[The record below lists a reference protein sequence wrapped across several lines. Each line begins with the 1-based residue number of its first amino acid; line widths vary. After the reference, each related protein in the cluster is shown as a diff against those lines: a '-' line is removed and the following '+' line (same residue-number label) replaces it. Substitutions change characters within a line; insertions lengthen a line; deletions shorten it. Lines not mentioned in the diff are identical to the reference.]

1 LRVPLLAGSRL
12 AVVDAPDDA
21 LLLRPPA
28 PGSPI
33 ADVRAAVRGALRF
46 PLAGEPLEA
55 LAPRGGHA
63 TIVVEPPALPIPG
76 AERDP
81 RQDAIA
87 VAVDELE
94 RLGIPSGYQTILV
107 AGGLARRLDPRRLE
121 GLFSP
126 EFARRFHGHV
136 EVHDVERD
144 DLVELGRSGNVP
156 LRVHPALVNTDLVLT
171 VTTAETIL
179 HGGPAALLAAGDSE
193 AIRAAGAY
201 SLLET
206 AASQGWRLAVD
217 LERELARRV
226 PLIGASLVLNHPRL
240 GGALR
245 GYPYDAEAVERIAR
259 SPARYVFGA
268 LPSRIRGAVLRSL
281 PSELTA
287 AAAFAGPPSVAH
299 AEALLRGVELRSA
312 ELDAPLDVLFVGIP
326 AATPYLPR
334 EPPNPLLAAY
344 IGLALALRL
353 WRDAFPV
360 VEGGTVVLLHRFRRH
375 FAHPTQQPYRAFF
388 GAARFGREPDALT
401 AAERAAASDPR
412 ALDAYRS
419 GRTCHPRLPFADWA
433 ACQPTLD
440 RLGAV
445 LVAGCR
451 DDVAARQLGFVP
463 AHGYGAA
470 LAMAQGRAGESAR
483 IGFLLSPPY
492 FPLRVGAYSS
502 PR

>member
-1 LRVPLLAGSRL
+1 MRVPLLAGSRL
-12 AVVDAPDDA
+12 TVVEAPDDS

-28 PGSPI
+28 PGPPV
-33 ADVRAAVRGALRF
+33 DVRSAVRDALRF
-46 PLAGEPLEA
+46 PLACEPLEA

-94 RLGIPSGYQTILV
+94 RLGIPSGYQTIVV

-136 EVHDVERD
+136 EVHDAERD
-144 DLVELGRSGNVP
+144 DLVEVGHSGNVP

-179 HGGPAALLAAGDSE
+179 HGGPAALLAACDSE
-193 AIRAAGAY
+193 ALRCAGAY

-206 AASQGWRLAVD
+206 AASQGWRLAAD

-226 PLIGASLVLNHPRL
+226 PLMGASLVLNHPRL

-245 GYPYDAEAVERIAR
+245 GYPYDAEAVDRIAR
-259 SPARYVFGA
+259 SPARHLFGA
-268 LPSRIRGAVLRSL
+268 LPGRIRGAVLRSL

-334 EPPNPLLAAY
+334 ERPNPLLAAY
-344 IGLALALRL
+344 LGLALALRL

-388 GAARFGREPDALT
+388 GAARFGREPDAL
-401 AAERAAASDPR
+401 AEAERAAAADPR
-412 ALDAYRS
+412 ALEAYRN
-419 GRTCHPRLPFADWA
+419 GRSCHPRLPFADWA
-433 ACQPTLD
+433 ACQPALD

-445 LVAGCR
+445 VISGCR
-451 DDVAARQLGFVP
+451 DDVAARQLGFIP

-470 LAMAQGRAGESAR
+470 LAMAQGRAGAGAR
-483 IGFLLSPPY
+483 LGFLLSPPY

>member
-1 LRVPLLAGSRL
+1 
-12 AVVDAPDDA
+12 
-21 LLLRPPA
+21 
-28 PGSPI
+28 
-33 ADVRAAVRGALRF
+33 
-46 PLAGEPLEA
+46 
-55 LAPRGGHA
+55 
-63 TIVVEPPALPIPG
+63 
-76 AERDP
+76 
-81 RQDAIA
+81 
-87 VAVDELE
+87 
-94 RLGIPSGYQTILV
+94 
-107 AGGLARRLDPRRLE
+107 
-121 GLFSP
+121 
-126 EFARRFHGHV
+126 
-136 EVHDVERD
+136 
-144 DLVELGRSGNVP
+144 
-156 LRVHPALVNTDLVLT
+156 
-171 VTTAETIL
+171 
-179 HGGPAALLAAGDSE
+179 
-193 AIRAAGAY
+193 
-201 SLLET
+201 
-206 AASQGWRLAVD
+206 
-217 LERELARRV
+217 
-226 PLIGASLVLNHPRL
+226 
-240 GGALR
+240 
-245 GYPYDAEAVERIAR
+245 
-259 SPARYVFGA
+259 
-268 LPSRIRGAVLRSL
+268 VLRSL

-388 GAARFGREPDALT
+388 GAARFGREPEALT
-401 AAERAAASDPR
+401 AAERATASDPR

>member
-1 LRVPLLAGSRL
+1 MRVPLLAGSRL
-12 AVVDAPDDA
+12 TVVEAPDDS

-28 PGSPI
+28 PGPPV
-33 ADVRAAVRGALRF
+33 DVRSAVRDALRF

-94 RLGIPSGYQTILV
+94 RLGIPSGYQTIVV

-136 EVHDVERD
+136 EVHDAERD
-144 DLVELGRSGNVP
+144 DLVEVGHSGNVP

-179 HGGPAALLAAGDSE
+179 HGGPAALLAACDSE
-193 AIRAAGAY
+193 ALRCAGAY

-206 AASQGWRLAVD
+206 AASQGWRLAAD

-226 PLIGASLVLNHPRL
+226 PLMGASLVLNHPRL

-245 GYPYDAEAVERIAR
+245 GYPYDAEAVDRIAR
-259 SPARYVFGA
+259 SPARHLFGA
-268 LPSRIRGAVLRSL
+268 LPGRIRGAVLRSL

-334 EPPNPLLAAY
+334 ERPNPLLAAY
-344 IGLALALRL
+344 LGLALALRL

-388 GAARFGREPDALT
+388 GAARFGREPDAL
-401 AAERAAASDPR
+401 AEAERAAAADPR
-412 ALDAYRS
+412 ALEAYRN
-419 GRTCHPRLPFADWA
+419 GRSCHPRLPFADWA
-433 ACQPTLD
+433 ACQPALD
-440 RLGAV
+440 RVGAV
-445 LVAGCR
+445 VISGCR
-451 DDVAARQLGFVP
+451 DDVAARQLGFIP

-470 LAMAQGRAGESAR
+470 LAMAQGRAGAGAR
-483 IGFLLSPPY
+483 VGFLLSPPY

>member
-1 LRVPLLAGSRL
+1 LKVPLLAGSRL
-12 AVVDAPDDA
+12 TVVDAPDDS

-28 PGSPI
+28 PGPPV
-33 ADVRAAVRGALRF
+33 DVRSAVRDALRF
-46 PLAGEPLEA
+46 PLAGDPLEA
-55 LAPRGGHA
+55 LTPRGGHA

-87 VAVDELE
+87 VVVDELE

-136 EVHDVERD
+136 EVHDAERD
-144 DLVELGRSGNVP
+144 DLVEIGQSGSVP
-156 LRVHPALVNTDLVLT
+156 LRVHPALVNSDLVLT

-179 HGGPAALLAAGDSE
+179 HGGPAALLAACDSE
-193 AIRAAGAY
+193 AIRCAGAY

-226 PLIGASLVLNHPRL
+226 PLIGASVVLNHPRL

-245 GYPYDAEAVERIAR
+245 GYPYDAEAVDRIAR
-259 SPARYVFGA
+259 SPARHLFGA
-268 LPSRIRGAVLRSL
+268 LPARIRGAVLRSL

-312 ELDAPLDVLFVGIP
+312 ELDAPLDVLFIGIP

-334 EPPNPLLAAY
+334 EQPNPLLAAY
-344 IGLALALRL
+344 LGLGLALRL
-353 WRDAFPV
+353 WRDAFPLV
-360 VEGGTVVLLHRFRRH
+360 AGGTVVLLHRFRRH

-388 GAARFGREPDALT
+388 GAARFGRDPDTLAN
-401 AAERAAASDPR
+401 AERAATTDPR
-412 ALDAYRS
+412 ALGAYS
-419 GRTCHPRLPFADWA
+419 NGRTCHPRLPFADWA
-433 ACQPTLD
+433 ACQPALD
-440 RLGAV
+440 QLGAV
-445 LVAGCR
+445 IVAGCR

-470 LAMAQGRAGESAR
+470 LAMAQGRAGDGAR
-483 IGFLLSPPY
+483 VGFLLSPPY
-492 FPLRVGAYSS
+492 FPLRVGGYSS

>member
-12 AVVDAPDDA
+12 TVVDAPDDS

-28 PGSPI
+28 PGPPV
-33 ADVRAAVRGALRF
+33 DVRSAVRDALRF

-55 LAPRGGHA
+55 LAPRAGHA

-94 RLGIPSGYQTILV
+94 RLGIPSGYQTIVV

-136 EVHDVERD
+136 EVHDAERD
-144 DLVELGRSGNVP
+144 DLVEVGHSGNVP

-179 HGGPAALLAAGDSE
+179 HGGPAALLAACDSE
-193 AIRAAGAY
+193 ALRCAGAY

-206 AASQGWRLAVD
+206 AASQGWRLAAD

-226 PLIGASLVLNHPRL
+226 PLMGASLVLNHPRL

-245 GYPYDAEAVERIAR
+245 GYPYDAEAVDRIAR
-259 SPARYVFGA
+259 SPARHLFGA
-268 LPSRIRGAVLRSL
+268 LPGRIRGAVLRSL

-344 IGLALALRL
+344 LGLALALRL
-353 WRDAFPV
+353 WRDSFPV

-388 GAARFGREPDALT
+388 GAARFGREPGAL
-401 AAERAAASDPR
+401 AEAERAAAADPR
-412 ALDAYRS
+412 ALEAYRN
-419 GRTCHPRLPFADWA
+419 GRSCHPRLPFADWA
-433 ACQPTLD
+433 ACQPALD

-445 LVAGCR
+445 VISGCR
-451 DDVAARQLGFVP
+451 DDVAARQLGFIP

-470 LAMAQGRAGESAR
+470 LAMAQGRAGAGAR
-483 IGFLLSPPY
+483 VGFLLSPPY